1 MLCRFVPVVA
11 ATYMQPAHLKSSQQF
26 SLLLANMAYRLQPT
40 RLVEVLLPVLAALYH
55 ETEVPAGS
63 ESLPG
68 SYITQMQTLIE
79 SKMVRIKAQ
88 LFLLAAELLPADKL
102 KRLHSYCESLRG
114 YDEWQE
120 VKLQR
125 RNSLSQLAMTYYAMA
140 KLREPTELG
149 WSRLAGFLYDLE
161 GASRETQI
169 LGHTQALL
177 PDDVRQ
183 QFELNAEITRQGFF
197 KEDAV
202 FNAAIAEWDL
212 RLNELLNAEWS

>member
-1 MLCRFVPVVA
+1 MPGD
-11 ATYMQPAHLKSSQQF
+11 KS
-26 SLLLANMAYRLQPT
+26 T
-40 RLVEVLLPVLAALYH
+40 GCTLP
-55 ETEVPAGS
+55 
-63 ESLPG
+63 
-68 SYITQMQTLIE
+68 
-79 SKMVRIKAQ
+79 
-88 LFLLAAELLPADKL
+88 
-102 KRLHSYCESLRG
+102 
-114 YDEWQE
+114 
-120 VKLQR
+120 
-125 RNSLSQLAMTYYAMA
+125 QLAMTYYAMA

-183 QFELNAEITRQGFF
+183 HFELNAEITRQGFF

-212 RLNELLNAEWS
+212 RNSKNSFVQGFRVACVQGSRGFG